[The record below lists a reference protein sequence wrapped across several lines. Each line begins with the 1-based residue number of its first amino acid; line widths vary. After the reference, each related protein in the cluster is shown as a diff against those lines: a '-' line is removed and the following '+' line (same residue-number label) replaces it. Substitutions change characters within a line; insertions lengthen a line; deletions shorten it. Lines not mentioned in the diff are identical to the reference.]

1 LVRIGNR
8 QSAPGGGRTFISER
22 AALYATAVL
31 ILSAVSLGQ
40 AAAQCTRT
48 NFNVCDAATTPGNVY
63 LSGQASML
71 DVGTRFMQRLGA
83 LSSYRA
89 APGTEIRAQAGGGAT
104 IAERYRVWLEG
115 YGIRSRTDAQ
125 IDFSGDRRTTYGGLA
140 GAAVTIAPGLTAGL
154 SIDQGRTKI
163 DITGVAQSGRI
174 DLTQIGAIVTYE
186 RGPWN
191 LGANLIHGFGDIHSS
206 RFEFGGQSN
215 AAYQARLWGAMAE
228 LGYFWEL
235 PNHTRF
241 VPKLTFDWAQS
252 RTDAFAEIGGVT
264 PVAGTAVTARRV
276 RMLIGGEL
284 GHSWF
289 VRNTI
294 MDLSVYG
301 RLVDNLS
308 QNFGAL
314 EISDPAGFNQPQLVA
329 GVRESVLGA
338 DAGAT
343 LSAKVTEVV
352 RLYAVYDGRFRSNF
366 NAHTGTLGAEFRF

>member
-1 LVRIGNR
+1 
-8 QSAPGGGRTFISER
+8 
-22 AALYATAVL
+22 VL
-31 ILSAVSLGQ
+31 ILSASSVEQ
-40 AAAQCTRT
+40 AAAQCNTRT
-48 NFNVCDAATTPGNVY
+48 NPNSCNIDPMPSIATMPGNVS
-63 LSGQASML
+63 LSSQASML

-83 LSSYRA
+83 LSSFRV
-89 APGTEIRAQAGGGAT
+89 APSADIRAQAGGAET
-104 IAERYRVWLEG
+104 IADRYRVWLEG
-115 YGIRSRTDAQ
+115 YGISSRTDAQ
-125 IDFSGDRRTTYGGLA
+125 ADFSGDRRTTYGGLG
-140 GAAVTIAPGLTAGL
+140 GAAVTIAPGLNVGL

-163 DITGVAQSGRI
+163 DITGVAQNGRI

-191 LGANLIHGFGDIHSS
+191 WGANLIHGYGDIHSS
-206 RFEFGGQSN
+206 RLEFGGEST
-215 AAYQARLWGAMAE
+215 AAYQAKLWGAMTE
-228 LGYFWEL
+228 LSYFWEL

-241 VPKLTFDWAQS
+241 VPKLTFDWTQS
-252 RTDAFAEIGGVT
+252 RTDAFAEVGGVT
-264 PVAGTAVTARRV
+264 PVAGSAVTARRV

-289 VRNTI
+289 AQKTI
-294 MDLSVYG
+294 MDFSVYG

-314 EISDPAGFNQPQLVA
+314 QITDPTGFNQPQLVA

-343 LSAKVTEVV
+343 LSAKVTDVV

-366 NAHTGTLGAEFRF
+366 TSHTGTVGAEFRF

>member
-1 LVRIGNR
+1 
-8 QSAPGGGRTFISER
+8 
-22 AALYATAVL
+22 
-31 ILSAVSLGQ
+31 
-40 AAAQCTRT
+40 
-48 NFNVCDAATTPGNVY
+48 
-63 LSGQASML
+63 ML

-89 APGTEIRAQAGGGAT
+89 APGTEIRAQAGGAAT

-125 IDFSGDRRTTYGGLA
+125 ADFSGDRRTTYGGLA

-154 SIDQGRTKI
+154 SIDQSRTKI

-206 RFEFGGQSN
+206 RFEFGSQST

-228 LGYFWEL
+228 LSYFWEL

-264 PVAGTAVTARRV
+264 PVSGTAVTARRV

-289 VRNTI
+289 ARKTI
-294 MDLSVYG
+294 MDFSVYG

-314 EISDPAGFNQPQLVA
+314 QISDPAGFNQPQLVA

-343 LSAKVTEVV
+343 LSGKVTDVV

-366 NAHTGTLGAEFRF
+366 TSHTGTLGADFRF